1 MILIRGIS
9 PCRLRLVIN
18 SVFCAN
24 NELYAD
30 CSVFIHPRFSARTNL
45 RAGKTGGIF
54 RPSVSAVFLVCRHI
68 LNIVQSKIDALIQEF
83 TSADIVNSGIFVY
96 SFELFRGQANSCRF
110 LFILLRNKNFR
121 HIIYLHV
128 YNMCRHTRNIDSLSD
143 YALVCVLADHLRGAK
158 YSWCEMS
165 RICSKAKSIHWV
177 KNSFLL
183 MLYFSAVL
191 SIKSS
196 FADSSLIV
204 VAVRV
209 YCLGIKFCIL
219 IPSGFV
225 VYTYCIIILLLETGI
240 ECLVRLMAHTISQI
254 KLCFYNHQK
263 PFAGSAL
270 LHACQAPRA
279 SGRFHNTWT
288 ARSPGGVPAV
298 RFSRFAGTTP
308 GKSAQSPGAGA
319 SRRPRPPLKPQ
330 PRAGEGLIPPPRS
343 SALFLRRVAVPPLPV
358 RPAVSPYILLYST
371 IFAPAA

>member
-24 NELYAD
+24 NELYTD

-68 LNIVQSKIDALIQEF
+68 LNIVQRKIDALIQEF
-83 TSADIVNSGIFVY
+83 TSADILNSGIFVY

-165 RICSKAKSIHWV
+165 RICSKAKSIHWF

-270 LHACQAPRA
+270 LHACQAPPCKRA
-279 SGRFHNTWT
+279 FPQYMDG
-288 ARSPGGVPAV
+288 AVAGGCPRRPIQPLCRNDPRQKRAI
-298 RFSRFAGTTP
+298 
-308 GKSAQSPGAGA
+308 
-319 SRRPRPPLKPQ
+319 SRRGRVASPAPTSETTAARRRGPHSP
-330 PRAGEGLIPPPRS
+330 
-343 SALFLRRVAVPPLPV
+343 SALLRTFSPECGCFSPH
-358 RPAVSPYILLYST
+358 PARAL
-371 IFAPAA
+371 